1 MNRGGEGGR
10 AWVFPSRCS
19 SCAREVDLVPL
30 ARACRASAAARRD
43 EAAAPW
49 RVAGHGVAGAA
60 AVLVAL
66 RLADRFQPTPSP
78 SRGGGGGSSNG
89 AEAGGPPRQGVPV
102 AGCVSLGAPKGLAGD
117 AARRA
122 AKRLRGALLHVTQVR
137 NRRSIGWGG
146 SWAIDSLPSKQ
157 TNK

>member
-66 RLADRFQPTPSP
+66 RLADRFQPSPSP
-78 SRGGGGGSSNG
+78 SR
-89 AEAGGPPRQGVPV
+89 RQGVPV
-102 AGCVSLGAPKGLAGD
+102 AGCVSLGAPKSLAGD

-146 SWAIDSLPSKQ
+146 SMGH
-157 TNK
+157 